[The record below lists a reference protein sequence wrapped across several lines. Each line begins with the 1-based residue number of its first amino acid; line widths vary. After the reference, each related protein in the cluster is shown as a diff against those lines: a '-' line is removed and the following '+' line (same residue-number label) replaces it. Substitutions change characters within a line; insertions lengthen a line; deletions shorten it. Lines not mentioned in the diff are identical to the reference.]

1 MKEESM
7 KIQLK
12 KTGRNILIT
21 VIVLACVC
29 AGLYIYDGMKTE
41 KPEKTEFDRHMIMQR
56 NC

>member
-12 KTGRNILIT
+12 KTGRNVLIT

-29 AGLYIYDGMKTE
+29 VGLYIYDSMRTE
-41 KPEKTEFDRHMIMQR
+41 EPEKAEFAAVNKNM
-56 NC
+56 